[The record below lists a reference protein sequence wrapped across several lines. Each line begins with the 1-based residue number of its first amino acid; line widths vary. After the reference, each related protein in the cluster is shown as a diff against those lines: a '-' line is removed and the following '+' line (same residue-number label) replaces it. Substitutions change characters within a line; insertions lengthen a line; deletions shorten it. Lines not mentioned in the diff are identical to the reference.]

1 MRDLIKNQL
10 KQVTY
15 ANLSNFDEATQTF
28 IIPKYSEPRYE
39 VGKMYLVQLPISIIN
54 QTNSVLAT
62 NWNNCSA
69 PSGQYLKVYVSKMM
83 GKMIYVDSLVFNF
96 ETNQDTSIMWSGWLP
111 SEEIT
116 QISAL

>member
-10 KQVTY
+10 KQVTF
-15 ANLSNFDEATQTF
+15 ANLNNYNEETHTF
-28 IIPKYSEPRYE
+28 TIHKYSEPRYE
-39 VGKMYLVQLPISIIN
+39 AGKMYLVQLPISIIN
-54 QTNSVLAT
+54 RTDSVLAT

-111 SEEIT
+111 TDDIT
-116 QISAL
+116 QIATL